1 MRIPDFVA
9 KFLRE
14 HYPSPELEDLL
25 SAKNPFVV
33 KVGDWWWGL
42 LGDDTGFIALSRGPA
57 PRGSDDDTHAIL
69 VRPGYTP
76 APEDV
81 AAFER
86 LRPGAGKE
94 LQGVLEPLSR
104 LWNLPPAPEAAG
116 NNSASTNTPAQPT
129 TAPPVP
135 SAPPIGGAPPAPA
148 PLGARAGLPAGGNNS
163 AIITAPGARAAL
175 SAGAGPRDLGGLF
188 ASLNDSELWSAA
200 LALSA
205 IGFNVVPVD
214 GNKRPLV
221 SWSYEARISPEAL
234 RRILDA
240 NPDRFRGVAIVAG
253 PKNPVGENQWL
264 ILIDVDRPDA
274 LENMPTLRGVV
285 ERTIAWRTGPRCPHC
300 GSKHLEVLE
309 PGRRWRC
316 REYGHEFTIEDNPPR
331 GLGAMASI
339 DKEDYEQ
346 YLKGTKRSEDVE
358 ILATNYQLVPPSLH
372 PSGLQYEPIPNGAKE
387 IAHIDAETLQRILGE
402 IEGRRSGAAAPRST
416 GRGAA
421 PAAGGLRRLTEEQI
435 ARLVDLLNE
444 IYRPGHRQMLW
455 LYTSGW
461 LAKERV
467 DPRDAAR
474 ILVQLYDEHRGDE
487 DPISQ
492 RVTALVYSY
501 RKAGV
506 DLGPYAEEL
515 EEILGTRISGI
526 ARDPAAEELSL
537 KGISGLEEIAYAVLG
552 DSVQAL
558 DLADQLRET
567 VGGRAGAAAPP
578 PEEGD
583 FGRRG
588 AFELL
593 REIARAKIKE
603 LFRDEEGEA
612 CAVVDEGDHL
622 EVWPLESRE
631 FDSKLNLWFYN
642 VYKRGARREVR
653 NDVIETLA
661 AEASVGERRK
671 LSLLCSLEEAG
682 GPEILVDLLTPD
694 WKGAIIRPDGITIAP
709 LPPRFRRPPHLGP
722 LWTPEV
728 PFQGEPKEVL
738 LDFLRRII
746 PEPEDPRTYDLLA
759 PVLPALLLPIPR
771 PILAF
776 LGGHGSS
783 KSFAQR
789 MIIRALLRGQAPRP
803 RSLDQEDMVVTA
815 RDNPIL
821 FLDNMGSI
829 SAGLARFL
837 AVAITGE
844 RMCGRKRYTDKEPAC
859 YEFKRAILLNG
870 ITPNIQSYPDV
881 ADRTIVVR
889 LRRVLPEKRR
899 PEGEL
904 ESELE
909 PLLPRVFSASLE
921 ALRRALRHLQDARND
936 LRGSLPRMADFAVW
950 GEAIARGLGYAPRE
964 WFNLYQ
970 EWVGEE
976 TEETIEASALGR
988 GIMKLGEMV
997 VARSDLREMALEG
1010 VVDVVE
1016 DRGSV
1021 ECLLDGKPIWAGT
1034 MRDLKRRITEVL
1046 GGTPEELERE
1056 GLPRTPQG
1064 IGKELRIL
1072 QSSLQDAGVEVKFL
1086 RAGKRRTRLV
1096 VLQFPRAPQ
1105 AADGRRGVIAPARSA
1120 SGGQCAIYI
1129 DYRRALADISDNGS
1143 YLFPNPS
1150 HPLSPFPLLPH

>member
-1 MRIPDFVA
+1 MRIPDHVA

-33 KVGDWWWGL
+33 GKGDWWWGL
-42 LGDDTGFIALSRGPA
+42 LRDDTGFIALSRGPA
-57 PRGSDDDTHAIL
+57 PRGSGDDTHAIL

-86 LRPGAGKE
+86 LRPGAGRE
-94 LQGVLEPLSR
+94 LQGALEALSR
-104 LWNLPPAPEAAG
+104 LWAQLPAPEAAG
-116 NNSASTNTPAQPT
+116 NNGASANAP
-129 TAPPVP
+129 APPV
-135 SAPPIGGAPPAPA
+135 SSAPPAPSPA
-148 PLGARAGLPAGGNNS
+148 GARAEPPAGGNNS
-163 AIITAPGARAAL
+163 AIITAPGARAAPP
-175 SAGAGPRDLGGLF
+175 AGAAPRDLGELF
-188 ASLNDSELWSAA
+188 ASLKDSELRSAA

-214 GNKRPLV
+214 GDKRPLTV
-221 SWSYEARISPEAL
+221 WGHDTSITPDAL
-234 RRILDA
+234 RRILSDKF
-240 NPDRFRGVAIVAG
+240 DRFKGIAIVAG
-253 PKNPVGENQWL
+253 PRNPVVGEGKWL
-264 ILIDVDRPDA
+264 VLIDVDRPDA

-316 REYGHEFTIEDNPPR
+316 EEHGHEFTIEDNPPR
-331 GLGAMASI
+331 GLGALATI
-339 DKEDYEQ
+339 DREDYER
-346 YLKGTKRSEDVE
+346 YLRGTKRSEDVE

-372 PSGLQYEPIPNGAKE
+372 PSGLHYEPIPNGAKE
-387 IAHIDAETLQRILGE
+387 IVHIDAETLQRILGE
-402 IEGRRSGAAAPRST
+402 IEGRRSGAAMPLPAE
-416 GRGAA
+416 RGAA

-435 ARLVDLLNE
+435 ARLADLLNG

-474 ILVQLYDEHRGDE
+474 ILVQLYSTHRGDE

-492 RVTALVYSY
+492 RATALVYSY

-506 DLGPYAEEL
+506 DLTQYAKEL
-515 EEILGTRISGI
+515 EEILGARVHVS
-526 ARDPAAEELSL
+526 ARDPAAEALSL

-558 DLADQLRET
+558 ELADRLGET
-567 VGGRAGAAAPP
+567 VGGGAAPP

-583 FGRRG
+583 LGRKG

-593 REIARAKIKE
+593 REIARAKIRE
-603 LFRDEEGEA
+603 LFVDEEGEA
-612 CAVVDEGDHL
+612 CATVDEGDHL
-622 EVWPLESRE
+622 EVWPLESRG

-642 VYKRGARREVR
+642 VHNRGVRREVR
-653 NDVIETLA
+653 DDVVDTLV
-661 AEASVGERRK
+661 AEASAGERRK

-682 GPEILVDLLTPD
+682 GPEIIVDLLTPD

-728 PFQGEPKEVL
+728 PFQGEPREVL

-746 PEPEDPRTYDLLA
+746 PEPEDPRTHDLLA

-881 ADRTIVVR
+881 ADRTIIVR
-889 LRRVLPEKRR
+889 LRRLPPEKRR

-921 ALRRALRHLQDARND
+921 ALRRALGHLRGARND
-936 LRGSLPRMADFAVW
+936 LRSLPRMADFAVW

-970 EWVGEE
+970 GWVNEVTEDTLESSTLGKGIMRLGELLATKSDLKEMSLAEAVSAVERRKGGVECTLNGKPAWVG
-976 TEETIEASALGR
+976 T
-988 GIMKLGEMV
+988 
-997 VARSDLREMALEG
+997 
-1010 VVDVVE
+1010 
-1016 DRGSV
+1016 
-1021 ECLLDGKPIWAGT
+1021 P
-1034 MRDLKRRITEVL
+1034 RDLL
-1046 GGTPEELERE
+1046 GTISDILGLDAEDAVRE
-1056 GLPRTPQG
+1056 GLPRTPQAAG
-1064 IGKELRIL
+1064 AQLRIL
-1072 QSSLQDAGVEVKFL
+1072 QSSLQDVGVDVSFL
-1086 RAGKRRTRLV
+1086 RGGSRGVRVVLLQFGRTRVSGEQEGTLAR
-1096 VLQFPRAPQ
+1096 PRPRP
-1105 AADGRRGVIAPARSA
+1105 RRF
-1120 SGGQCAIYI
+1120 
-1129 DYRRALADISDNGS
+1129 ALST
-1143 YLFPNPS
+1143 
-1150 HPLSPFPLLPH
+1150 

>member
-14 HYPSPELEDLL
+14 HYPSPELGDLL
-25 SAKNPFVV
+25 RAKNSFVV
-33 KVGDWWWGL
+33 KAGDWWWGL
-42 LGDDTGFIALSRGPA
+42 LGNDVGFIALSRGPA
-57 PRGSDDDTHAIL
+57 PQGSDEDTYAIL
-69 VRPGYTP
+69 VRRGHAP

-86 LRPGAGKE
+86 LRPGGGRE
-94 LQGVLEPLSR
+94 LQGVLEALSR
-104 LWNLPPAPEAAG
+104 LWDRPPAPEAAG
-116 NNSASTNTPAQPT
+116 NNSASVNAPAQPT
-129 TAPPVP
+129 AVPP
-135 SAPPIGGAPPAPA
+135 APPA
-148 PLGARAGLPAGGNNS
+148 GARAP
-163 AIITAPGARAAL
+163 
-175 SAGAGPRDLGGLF
+175 DLGELF
-188 ASLNDSELWSAA
+188 ASLKDSELWPAA

-205 IGFNVVPVD
+205 AGFNVVPVD
-214 GNKRPLV
+214 GDKRPLV
-221 SWSYEARISPEAL
+221 SWSYEASMSLEAL
-234 RRILDA
+234 RRILSDKS
-240 NPDRFRGVAIVAG
+240 DRFKGVAIVAG
-253 PKNPVGENQWL
+253 PRNPVGENRWL

-339 DKEDYEQ
+339 DREDYEQ

-387 IAHIDAETLQRILGE
+387 IVHIDTETLQRILGE

-435 ARLVDLLNE
+435 AHIVGLLDR
-444 IYRPGHRQMLW
+444 IYRPGHHQMLW
-455 LYTSGW
+455 LYASGW

-474 ILVQLYDEHRGDE
+474 ILARLYSEHRSEEGD
-487 DPISQ
+487 PVSQ
-492 RVTALVYSY
+492 RATALVYSY

-506 DLGPYAEEL
+506 DLTPYASEL
-515 EEILGTRISGI
+515 EEILG
-526 ARDPAAEELSL
+526 ARVRVGVRNSTDEELSL
-537 KGISGLEEIAYAVLG
+537 KGISGLEGIANEVLG
-552 DSVQAL
+552 DALKAL

-567 VGGRAGAAAPP
+567 VGGRGGGGGPP

-593 REIARAKIKE
+593 QEIARVKIKE

-612 CAVVDEGDHL
+612 CAVIDEGDHL
-622 EVWPLESRE
+622 EVWPLESGE
-631 FDSKLNLWFYN
+631 FDSKLNLWFYSEH
-642 VYKRGARREVR
+642 KRGARREVR
-653 NDVIETLA
+653 DDVVETLA
-661 AEASVGERRK
+661 AEATVGERRK
-671 LSLLCSLEEAG
+671 LSLLCSLEENG
-682 GPEILVDLLTPD
+682 DPEIIVDLLTPD
-694 WKGAIIRPDGITIAP
+694 WKGAVIRPDGITIEP

-728 PFQGEPKEVL
+728 PFQGEPREVL

-759 PVLPALLLPIPR
+759 PILPALLLPIPR

-815 RDNPIL
+815 RDNPVL

-829 SAGLARFL
+829 SAELARFL
-837 AVAITGE
+837 AVVITGE
-844 RMCGRKRYTDKEPAC
+844 RMCGRKRYTDKESAC

-881 ADRTIVVR
+881 ADRTIIIR

-904 ESELE
+904 EEELE

-921 ALRRALRHLQDARND
+921 ALRRALAHLRDARND

-970 EWVGEE
+970 EWVGEA

-997 VARSDLREMALEG
+997 VVRSDLREMALER
-1010 VVDVVE
+1010 VVDAVE
-1016 DRGSV
+1016 ERGSV
-1021 ECLLDGKPIWAGT
+1021 ECLLDGKPTWAGT
-1034 MRDLKRRITEVL
+1034 MRDLKKRITEVL
-1046 GGTPEELERE
+1046 GGAPEELERE

-1064 IGKELRIL
+1064 VGKELRIL
-1072 QSSLQDAGVEVKFL
+1072 QSSLQDAGIEVKFL
-1086 RAGKRRTRLV
+1086 RLGKRRTRLV
-1096 VLQFPRAPQ
+1096 VLQFSRAPGLMTG
-1105 AADGRRGVIAPARSA
+1105 AVA
-1120 SGGQCAIYI
+1120 
-1129 DYRRALADISDNGS
+1129 
-1143 YLFPNPS
+1143 
-1150 HPLSPFPLLPH
+1150 